1 MAKLTRSITVHAPV
15 DRVFDYALDIT
26 KLWKVKD
33 VGLAEVDIKPDG
45 VGTSA
50 RMYSHFLG
58 FHLEGGL
65 EYTEVVP
72 GQRIVA
78 QVHFFMEKPT
88 WTFTFA
94 PVKSGT
100 KVTAEGEWHV
110 GLPVAGGRIEGM
122 MVKEHEPFLDEMLA
136 SLKAGVEAKAA
147 A

>member
-15 DRVFDYALDIT
+15 DGVFDYALDIT
-26 KLWKVKD
+26 KLWRVKD
-33 VGLAEVDIKPDG
+33 VGLADVEIKPDG

-50 RMYSHFLG
+50 RMYTHFLG
-58 FHLEGGL
+58 FHMEGGV

-72 GQRIVA
+72 KERIVA
-78 QVHFFMEKPT
+78 QVDFFMEKPT

-100 KVTAEGEWHV
+100 KVTAEGEWLV
-110 GLPVAGGRIEGM
+110 GLPVAGRRIEGM
-122 MVKEHEPFLDEMLA
+122 MVKEHEPFLDELLA
-136 SLKAGVEAKAA
+136 SLKTGVEAKAA